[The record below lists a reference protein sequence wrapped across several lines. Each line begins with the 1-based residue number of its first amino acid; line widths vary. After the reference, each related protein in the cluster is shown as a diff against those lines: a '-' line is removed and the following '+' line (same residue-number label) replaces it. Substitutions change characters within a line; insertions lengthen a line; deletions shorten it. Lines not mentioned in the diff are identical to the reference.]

1 MATSSFLR
9 SWVAAP
15 GCARRPVDCFFRTNL
30 RRSSK
35 GADCASGVGEF
46 YGPILW
52 NQIVLQASGAE
63 ESIRHSAISI
73 GALDMTT
80 LFGKKAK
87 LPEGVAEQI
96 VFALR
101 Q

>member
-1 MATSSFLR
+1 VPIVLQELGNSRFQSSEEHR
-9 SWVAAP
+9 
-15 GCARRPVDCFFRTNL
+15 FFQLYVTKTAIHL
-30 RRSSK
+30 S
-35 GADCASGVGEF
+35 EF

-73 GALDMTT
+73 VALDMTT